1 MAKQD
6 GQKSGVSGIP
16 ILTIPEFTRL
26 IREMFPTS
34 QLINDAQGRQ
44 VYSGIKMR
52 PASKSIEA
60 KVIIKQNGIANGANG
75 DHFKTANGRSGNFSF
90 TVRILTNLEANGVSN
105 DEEDSNHSQQS
116 LDSVGGSKPA
126 HLAVKT
132 EPKAE
137 EPKSD
142 QPVKEKPLENGIN
155 GANGK
160 HDEVADL
167 KLEKDEVSV

>member
-1 MAKQD
+1 M
-6 GQKSGVSGIP
+6 
-16 ILTIPEFTRL
+16 T
-26 IREMFPTS
+26 
-34 QLINDAQGRQ
+34 
-44 VYSGIKMR
+44 YS
-52 PASKSIEA
+52 
-60 KVIIKQNGIANGANG
+60 
-75 DHFKTANGRSGNFSF
+75 
-90 TVRILTNLEANGVSN
+90 EANGVSN

-132 EPKAE
+132 EAKTD

-160 HDEVADL
+160 HDEVADI
-167 KLEKDEVSV
+167 KLEKDEVSFL